1 MFGRPK
7 ITKTL
12 HIEGMSC
19 MHCAARVSDTL
30 KKIKEVADAD
40 VRLDEKLA
48 VVRLKSDVAD
58 DVLTAAVE
66 NAGFTVV
73 GIE

>member
-1 MFGRPK
+1 
-7 ITKTL
+7 
-12 HIEGMSC
+12 MSC